1 MHTTE
6 PTCFANKR
14 CLRIAYIGN
23 LNITKSCKYTSH
35 IQHAF
40 FKQYASLTKLSM
52 SRYCPL
58 TLIGC
63 LLFSFEM
70 RHTTEPWCS
79 VVCVYTARLC
89 AGQLGGVEGHPW
101 VSGFW
106 HWATPSRNWIGRDY
120 FGGVPVLTICFRL
133 FLKSHGRDVLFH
145 CRDVRM
151 HRIRFTGYRN
161 MGRHSG
167 PPCPSWWL
175 SGRPLFCIKGLVIHT
190 YISTYIDLEW
200 FVDTLFRFHLFRIAW
215 YIDIHH
221 DRRTL

>member
-1 MHTTE
+1 MNRNSACKTGFD
-6 PTCFANKR
+6 TCKR
-14 CLRIAYIGN
+14 HWILFCMVA
-23 LNITKSCKYTSH
+23 ITL
-35 IQHAF
+35 F
-40 FKQYASLTKLSM
+40 WGVEDLS
-52 SRYCPL
+52 
-58 TLIGC
+58 LIGVIVNWKSEYIASS
-63 LLFSFEM
+63 L
-70 RHTTEPWCS
+70 RW
-79 VVCVYTARLC
+79 
-89 AGQLGGVEGHPW
+89 Q

-106 HWATPSRNWIGRDY
+106 YWAMPSLIWKGINY
-120 FGGVPVLTICFRL
+120 FGAVPVLTICFRL
-133 FLKSHGRDVLFH
+133 FQISHGRDVLFQ

-215 YIDIHH
+215 YIDMHH
-221 DRRTL
+221 DRMTL